1 MHAWTEVL
9 ETHWT
14 GSPLTEVSSSDHK
27 PSIVKKDAEIGHS
40 RTVTFPFK
48 EQVDNRIVCENT
60 KTLRS
65 ALAPLHDV
73 VDRVMDLQAP
83 FPGSLTYPGGSLL
96 DHQVTEIW
104 VPTRR
109 GQTACLPLMSSHSW
123 VTRSL
128 ADVSNFQAPELGQI
142 APAGPRQV
150 AGPRW
155 ERRPV
160 RPHKVE
166 LVVTKRPGPDTDTG
180 ERHGKRC
187 PGMTEYHAIS
197 CHKSIALV
205 LCCFCFG

>member
-128 ADVSNFQAPELGQI
+128 ADVP
-142 APAGPRQV
+142 
-150 AGPRW
+150 
-155 ERRPV
+155 
-160 RPHKVE
+160 
-166 LVVTKRPGPDTDTG
+166 
-180 ERHGKRC
+180 
-187 PGMTEYHAIS
+187 IS
-197 CHKSIALV
+197 KLRSWAKSPQLV
-205 LCCFCFG
+205 LARWPVLDGSGAPFDPTRLNWWSQKDLDQTPTPGNVMENAVQV